1 MELSAYLRERTALV
15 ERSLLQVLPPRE
27 TRPRR
32 LHEAMH
38 YSMFAG
44 GKRIRPILMLAA
56 CEAIGGDVRKV
67 LPAACAI
74 EMIHTYSLIH
84 DDLPAMDDDDFR
96 RGNPT
101 SHRVY
106 GEALAILAGD
116 ALLTEAFVLLSDPKS
131 WPEVDSQVVC
141 QVMHLL
147 SAASGAA
154 GMVGGQVVD
163 IESEGQR
170 ISQDELEYVHRH
182 KTGALILAALEV
194 GGLIGGAGEA
204 AMTALQDYGKAVG
217 LAFQVADDVL
227 DVVGDQQEL
236 GKDVG
241 SDEERGKA
249 TYPTLMGLDGA
260 CDYAQ
265 NLKQK
270 ALEALEPLGTEAT
283 PLREIARYI
292 VDRTS

>member
-260 CDYAQ
+260 RDYAQ